1 MIKSIWTIPITCEQL
16 NVRSNVNMVKHLGI
30 TFTEI
35 GPDFLRATMPV
46 DARTM
51 QIRDKLHGG
60 ASVVLAETLGSV
72 AAWLSAQDPANT
84 QTLGVEISASHL
96 RTVDG
101 GLVTGTVRPVKVGR
115 TLQVWDIEI
124 KDGHDHLVC
133 KSRLSTMNVPLKKH
147 E

>member
-1 MIKSIWTIPITCEQL
+1 MIKTIWTEPITCEQL
-16 NVRSNVNMVKHLGI
+16 NSRPNANMVTHLGI

-35 GPDFLRATMPV
+35 GPDYLKATMPV
-46 DARTM
+46 DERTM
-51 QIRDKLHGG
+51 QIRNKLHGG

-72 AAWLSAQDPANT
+72 AAWLSARDPANT
-84 QTLGVEISASHL
+84 QTLGVEVSASHL

-101 GLVTGTVRPVKVGR
+101 GIVTGTVRPVKIGR

-124 KDGHDHLVC
+124 TDDHGHLVC
-133 KSRLSTMNVPLKKH
+133 KSRLSTMNVPIKRH